1 MFDRRQ
7 FLIGAAGSLLTTAF
21 VSKAKIFS
29 LRNDEPLLTPPVHK
43 AEETLFINSGFREHA
58 KWRLSLGPIDV
69 EAPPPPTWRE
79 HLASLGVPLGT
90 EDDIERVCNERDLP
104 REDLDARLNGFGWQD
119 RWDNFTGPQAR
130 AFHLLKSIDL
140 GPADSPLRREG
151 DILFEEFGGGP
162 GNGYTWVELGDDLTA
177 SLLQQRLIEL
187 GLPINVAVGMH
198 F

>member
-7 FLIGAAGSLLTTAF
+7 FFIGAAGSLLTTAF
-21 VSKAKIFS
+21 VRKAKIFS
-29 LRNDEPLLTPPVHK
+29 LRNDAPLLTPPGRK
-43 AEETLFINSGFREHA
+43 AEETLFINSGFCEHR
-58 KWRLSLGPIDV
+58 KWRVSLGPIDV
-69 EAPPPPTWRE
+69 QAPPPPTWRE
-79 HLASLGVPLGT
+79 HLVSLGVSLDT
-90 EDDIERVCNERDLP
+90 E
-104 REDLDARLNGFGWQD
+104 EDVRRACGARGMEPEELDARVNGFSWED
-119 RWDNFTGPQAR
+119 RWDNFAGRQAS

>member
-21 VSKAKIFS
+21 VRKAKVFS
-29 LRNDEPLLTPPVHK
+29 LRNYAPLLTPPVRK
-43 AEETLFINSGFREHA
+43 AEETLFINSGIRDDA
-58 KWRLSLGPIDV
+58 SWRLSLGPIDV

-79 HLASLGVPLGT
+79 HLVSLGVPLGT
-90 EDDIERVCNERDLP
+90 E
-104 REDLDARLNGFGWQD
+104 EDVRRACGARGMEPEELDARVNGFSWED
-119 RWDNFTGPQAR
+119 RWDNFAGPQAS
-130 AFHLLKSIDL
+130 AFHLLKSINL
-140 GPADSPLRREG
+140 GPADSPLRCEG

>member
-7 FLIGAAGSLLTTAF
+7 FLIGAAGGLLTTAF
-21 VSKAKIFS
+21 VRKAKVFS
-29 LRNDEPLLTPPVHK
+29 LRNYEPLLTPPVHK

-58 KWRLSLGPIDV
+58 KWRLSIDV

-79 HLASLGVPLGT
+79 HLASLGVPVAT
-90 EDDIERVCNERDLP
+90 EEDVRRACGARGMEPEELDTRV
-104 REDLDARLNGFGWQD
+104 NGFSWEDG
-119 RWDNFTGPQAR
+119 WDNFTGPQAS

-187 GLPINVAVGMH
+187 DMPIDIAVGMR